1 MNNLRTALYDWHIN
15 HGARIVPFAGWDM
28 PVQYQ
33 GIIPEHQSVR
43 NGCGL
48 FDVSHMA
55 RINFTGPASETLLEH
70 VFTNNVASMKEN
82 QIRYGV
88 LCDEGGG
95 ILDDV
100 LVYHW
105 RGGHAMV
112 ANGANRDKVMAWLER
127 QAVGME
133 VLIADSTLETA
144 MIAVQGPKAVEICS
158 TIFGS
163 DVAGLR
169 YYHGMATQF
178 QHQDCILSRTGY
190 TGEDGFEVIT
200 PASLAIPIWEELIK
214 NGAEACGLG
223 ARDTLRLEAAMPL
236 YGHELSEAI
245 NPIQAGLSWAVKFNK
260 EFVGKAALQNAL
272 ENVSQPRRV
281 GLILEGKR
289 AAREGCGV
297 LINGQM
303 IGTVSSGSYTPTLE
317 KSIAMAYIHP
327 EHSTVDTGVM
337 IDIRG
342 TQIPAQVTAMP
353 FYKR

>member
-1 MNNLRTALYDWHIN
+1 MSNLRTPLYDWHVS
-15 HGARIVPFAGWDM
+15 HGARMVPFAGWDM

-33 GIIPEHQSVR
+33 GIIPEHQAVR
-43 NGCGL
+43 TSCGL

-55 RINFTGPASETLLEH
+55 RINFTGPGSETLLEH
-70 VFTNNVASMKEN
+70 VFTNSVATMKEN
-82 QIRYGV
+82 QVRYGL

-112 ANGANRDKVMAWLER
+112 ANGANREKVLAWLEK

-133 VLIADSTLETA
+133 VLIADTTLDTA
-144 MIAVQGPKAVEICS
+144 MIAVQGPKSVEIC
-158 TIFGS
+158 TDVFGNEI
-163 DVAGLR
+163 AELQ
-169 YYHGMATQF
+169 YYHGMATQY

-190 TGEDGFEVIT
+190 TGEDGFEIIT
-200 PASLAIPIWEELIK
+200 PASLAVAVWDELIK
-214 NGAEACGLG
+214 HEATACGLG

-236 YGHELSEAI
+236 YGHELTEAI
-245 NPIQAGLSWAVKFNK
+245 NPIQAGLKWAVKFSK
-260 EFVGKAALQNAL
+260 EFVGKTALQKAV
-272 ENVSQPRRV
+272 EKVDQPKRV

-289 AAREGCGV
+289 AAREGCNV
-297 LINGQM
+297 LVDGQP
-303 IGTVSSGSYTPTLE
+303 IGTISSGSYTPTLE

-327 EHSTVDTGVM
+327 EHSTEGNSVM

-342 TQIPAQVTAMP
+342 TEVPAKVVVTP